1 MNVRKMARCA
11 LFSALLC
18 LCAWISVP
26 LGDNFITLQTLGIFL
41 CLGLLGGKWGTVSI
55 CIYLLL
61 GCVGLPVFS
70 GFRGGAGILLDTTGG
85 YLMGFLLTGVA
96 YWVLTSLFGTGKKIR
111 ILCWLIG
118 LILCYTFGTV
128 WFYRL
133 YLTSGGSGSVWAV
146 VIKCVLPYILPDLA
160 KLAAAHFL
168 TERLQK
174 FV

>member
-1 MNVRKMARCA
+1 MKAKMMARCA
-11 LFSALLC
+11 LFVSLTVV
-18 LCAWISVP
+18 CAWVGIPMPPVR
-26 LGDNFITLQTLGIFL
+26 FTLQTLAVMTA
-41 CLGLLGGKWGTVSI
+41 LGLLGAKWGTVSVTV
-55 CIYLLL
+55 YLLL
-61 GCVGLPVFS
+61 GLGGLPVFS
-70 GFRGGAGILLDTTGG
+70 GFRGGAGVLLDTTGG
-85 YLMGFLLTGVA
+85 YLVGFLLTGVA
-96 YWVLTSLFGTGKKIR
+96 YWVLTALFGTGKKIR

-118 LILCYTFGTV
+118 LLLCYAFGTA

-133 YLTSGGSGSVWAV
+133 YLTSGGSGSVWVV